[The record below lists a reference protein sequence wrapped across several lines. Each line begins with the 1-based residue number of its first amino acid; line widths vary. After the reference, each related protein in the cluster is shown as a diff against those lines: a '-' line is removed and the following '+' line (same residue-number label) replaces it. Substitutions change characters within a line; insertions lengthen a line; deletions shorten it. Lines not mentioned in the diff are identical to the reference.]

1 MKMTTATC
9 RKRAREAEEQGRY
22 ALAANLY
29 KLAIDNYPSRG
40 GQLDQADL
48 KLLNEAYQCALGMAQ
63 YRRGYSLGKMIAE
76 QP

>member
-1 MKMTTATC
+1 MARIQAEVGTMKMTTATY

-22 ALAANLY
+22 ALAADYY

-48 KLLNEAYQCALGMAQ
+48 KQLNEAYQCASRMARV
-63 YRRGYSLGKMIAE
+63 YIG
-76 QP
+76 